1 MESETANVTNRFSHA
16 GALCALL
23 ALVPSGAAAQDV
35 TVTLAEAVELA
46 LRAQPA
52 VVQARG
58 NVDIAH
64 ASRREVLG
72 SWLPR
77 LTSTGSYSAQ
87 PTSRWSNDL
96 QQFVSAGSSTSQS
109 AGFSA
114 SLELFDGFRRMAQ
127 GRAAGAQLSSADANL
142 TNQEFQVALEV
153 KQTFFSAL
161 AADELVRV
169 SATRIQRAEEQLK
182 VAREKLLAGSAT
194 RSDTLRSAV
203 EMGNARLALLTAETQ
218 QATARADLARLIGV
232 DRPVRAVGDS
242 SLFRMTP
249 PDTAALR
256 AELLRSAPA
265 VLAAEAEAR
274 SAAATVGV
282 NRAQYFPTITGSFSQ
297 NWSGPVTTG
306 IDSATGRQNSI
317 AWRGQW
323 AARLSLN
330 WSIFNG
336 FTREATLTRSTVAR
350 DAAEA
355 QAAEARRRAS
365 AQLTQQLAA
374 YQSAQTRIEITVAS
388 RAAAE
393 EDLRVVRERYR
404 LGAATILE
412 VLTSQVTLDQAEVDA
427 VQAQFDFL
435 VSRAQLEALM
445 GRGL

>member
-1 MESETANVTNRFSHA
+1 MTNSHSRAA
-16 GALCALL
+16 GLALLL
-23 ALVPSGAAAQDV
+23 ALVPGGAAAQDV
-35 TVTLAEAVELA
+35 TVTLADAVELA

-58 NVDIAH
+58 NVDVAH
-64 ASRREVLG
+64 AGRREVIG

-77 LTSTGSYSAQ
+77 LTSSGSYTAQ

-96 QQFVSAGSSTSQS
+96 QQFVSGGSSTSQS

-114 SLELFDGFRRMAQ
+114 SLELFDGFRRLAQ
-127 GRAAGAQLSSADANL
+127 GRAAGAELASADANL
-142 TNQEFQVALEV
+142 TNQQFQVSLQV

-169 SATRIQRAEEQLK
+169 AATRIQRAEEQLK
-182 VAREKLLAGSAT
+182 VATEKLLAGSAT

-218 QATARADLARLIGV
+218 QATARAELARLIGV
-232 DRPVRAVGDS
+232 DRPVRALPDS
-242 SLFRMTP
+242 TLFRMTAL
-249 PDTAALR
+249 DTAALR
-256 AELLRSAPA
+256 VELLRTAPA
-265 VLAAEAEAR
+265 VLAAEADAR
-274 SAAATVGV
+274 SAAASVGV

-306 IDSATGRQNSI
+306 TDPVTGDPNSI
-317 AWRGQW
+317 TWRGQW
-323 AARLSLN
+323 SARLSLS

-336 FTREATLTRSTVAR
+336 FTREAGLTRSTVAR
-350 DAAEA
+350 ETAEA
-355 QAAEARRRAS
+355 QAADARRQAS

-374 YQSAQTRIEITVAS
+374 FQSAQTRITITVAS
-388 RAAAE
+388 RAAAD

-427 VQAQFDFL
+427 IQAQFDFL
-435 VSRAQLEALM
+435 VARAQLEALL
-445 GRGL
+445 GRTL

>member
-1 MESETANVTNRFSHA
+1 
-16 GALCALL
+16 
-23 ALVPSGAAAQDV
+23 
-35 TVTLAEAVELA
+35 
-46 LRAQPA
+46 
-52 VVQARG
+52 
-58 NVDIAH
+58 
-64 ASRREVLG
+64 
-72 SWLPR
+72 
-77 LTSTGSYSAQ
+77 
-87 PTSRWSNDL
+87 
-96 QQFVSAGSSTSQS
+96 
-109 AGFSA
+109 
-114 SLELFDGFRRMAQ
+114 
-127 GRAAGAQLSSADANL
+127 
-142 TNQEFQVALEV
+142 
-153 KQTFFSAL
+153 
-161 AADELVRV
+161 
-169 SATRIQRAEEQLK
+169 
-182 VAREKLLAGSAT
+182 
-194 RSDTLRSAV
+194 
-203 EMGNARLALLTAETQ
+203 
-218 QATARADLARLIGV
+218 
-232 DRPVRAVGDS
+232 
-242 SLFRMTP
+242 MTP